1 MGDVY
6 FARALAFAD
15 LIRTFCEAYTEEN
28 KDTPDMGISLPMT
41 YAEAVPKVKRSTLY
55 ESYKQV
61 LDDLEQAEKYIP
73 ANVRL
78 PTLPTSVSV
87 PLMRSVHVSA
97 YICSTMKVP

>member
-73 ANVRL
+73 AERSEAKSIHWPMPLL
-78 PTLPTSVSV
+78 PML
-87 PLMRSVHVSA
+87 L
-97 YICSTMKVP
+97 